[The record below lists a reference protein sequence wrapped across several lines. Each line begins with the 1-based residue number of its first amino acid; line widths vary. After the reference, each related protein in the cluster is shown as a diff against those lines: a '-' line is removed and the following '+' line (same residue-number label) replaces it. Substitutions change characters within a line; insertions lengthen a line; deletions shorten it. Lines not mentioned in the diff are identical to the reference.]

1 MVCVHVHGR
10 DVQVYISIL
19 MHTFIAQIEFMSQHT
34 NTHTPSHTKHRLLM
48 HESYTVD
55 VNRMTIALILHMGQS
70 PYSSQGPLHPFL
82 HQVDLK
88 KLGIL
93 SYGDLATGGL
103 GNCNNNKL
111 ELFYP
116 NRVE

>member
-55 VNRMTIALILHMGQS
+55 VNRMTIAFDS
-70 PYSSQGPLHPFL
+70 PYGAKSLFFPRPTPSIPPSGGPEEVRHTLL
-82 HQVDLK
+82 W
-88 KLGIL
+88 
-93 SYGDLATGGL
+93 
-103 GNCNNNKL
+103 
-111 ELFYP
+111 
-116 NRVE
+116 